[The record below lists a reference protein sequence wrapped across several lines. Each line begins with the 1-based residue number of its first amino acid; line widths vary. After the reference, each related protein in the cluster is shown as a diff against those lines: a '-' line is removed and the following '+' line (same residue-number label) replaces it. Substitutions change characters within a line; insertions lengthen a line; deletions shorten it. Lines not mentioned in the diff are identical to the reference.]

1 MLWPGIKKL
10 GKELNL
16 KRTDS
21 EVVGIIRNC
30 FVKMYDGNQIKVL
43 ELYVPEIDDDDK
55 NFILKNFESNKI
67 KRYEWLPKGV
77 KIIFTEVFLPYSI
90 KKIKDLLDGLVKY
103 FSNKYPDQRPQCQ
116 HCGQQS
122 DTEICCINNVS
133 LLVCNDCREQIERNM
148 QNEITEQQRIQGNYL
163 LGFFG
168 AILFSIPGILL
179 TILFFVFFNSLAA
192 ISAVIYVILGIKGY
206 KVFKGKIS
214 PVGAVIIVIAGLI
227 MVAVGIIV
235 SYSVFLLKEI
245 KTIDIDVLIL
255 ILKMPEIQKEL
266 ISNIVISYIVS
277 SFYFVMQLNQML
289 KEWKKQKSLLKP
301 REI

>member
-43 ELYVPEIDDDDK
+43 ELFVPEIDDNDK
-55 NFILKNFESNKI
+55 NFILKNLETNKI

-77 KIIFTEVFLPYSI
+77 KIIFTEIFLPYSI
-90 KKIKDLLDGLVKY
+90 KKIKSLLDGLVKY

-116 HCGQQS
+116 HCGQQNE
-122 DTEICCINNVS
+122 TEICCINNVS

-148 QNEITEQQRIQGNYL
+148 QNEITEQQKVKDNYL
-163 LGFFG
+163 LGFLG
-168 AILFSIPGILL
+168 AILFSILGILL
-179 TILFFVFFNSLAA
+179 TILFFVFFNRLAA
-192 ISAVIYVILGIKGY
+192 ISAVIYIILGIKGY

-227 MVAVGIIV
+227 MVAVGVIV
-235 SYSVFLLKEI
+235 SYSVFLLKEM
-245 KTIDIDVLIL
+245 KVIDIDLLIFV
-255 ILKMPEIQKEL
+255 LKMPEIQKEL

-277 SFYFVMQLNQML
+277 SFYFVLQLNQML
-289 KEWKKQKSLLKP
+289 REWKKQKSLLRP

>member
-10 GKELNL
+10 GKELSL

-55 NFILKNFESNKI
+55 NFILKNLESNKV

-90 KKIKDLLDGLVKY
+90 KKIKDLLDGLLKY
-103 FSNKYPDQRPQCQ
+103 FSYKYPDQRPQCQ
-116 HCGQQS
+116 HCGQQNE
-122 DTEICCINNVS
+122 TEICCINNVS
-133 LLVCNDCREQIERNM
+133 LIVCNDCREQIERNM
-148 QNEITEQQRIQGNYL
+148 QNEITEQQQIKGNYL
-163 LGFFG
+163 LGLLG

-179 TILFFVFFNSLAA
+179 TILFFVFFNRLAA
-192 ISAVIYVILGIKGY
+192 ISAVIYIILGVKGY

-227 MVAVGIIV
+227 MVAVGVIV
-235 SYSVFLLKEI
+235 SYSVLILKEMETLNI
-245 KTIDIDVLIL
+245 SVLIF
-255 ILKMPEIQKEL
+255 ILKMPEVQKEL

-277 SFYFVMQLNQML
+277 SFYFVLQLNQMF
-289 KEWKKQKSLLKP
+289 KEWKKQKSLLRP